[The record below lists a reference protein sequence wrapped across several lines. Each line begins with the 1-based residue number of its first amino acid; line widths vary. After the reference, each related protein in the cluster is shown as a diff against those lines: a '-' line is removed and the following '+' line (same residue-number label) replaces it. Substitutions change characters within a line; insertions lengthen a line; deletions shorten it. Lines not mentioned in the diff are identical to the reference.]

1 MPPQPDSSP
10 RGPATARPDPKSAN
24 PEFLTPATARLQA
37 DAASQATHPCPSL
50 TLRQTTLSRGSTSP
64 ILPGGLDLLRDLA
77 KNTAA
82 ITLIEAFPAPAS
94 ATRWRRTDLPPDAY
108 HHTFTTDVSPS
119 VLGKGVTG
127 FSSSQE
133 NAVGLTEVWYRFGWK
148 MSCAIRV
155 TNVPMVRTDNLP
167 ARRQVTWPPAN
178 PCLVSATANLDSAK
192 RLDKTIAFSAPTL
205 DAHHSHPL

>member
-1 MPPQPDSSP
+1 MPPQPDFSP
-10 RGPATARPDPKSAN
+10 RGPATARPEERHFGASN
-24 PEFLTPATARLQA
+24 PGHR
-37 DAASQATHPCPSL
+37 PSSGGR
-50 TLRQTTLSRGSTSP
+50 RQPSDTTLSVTHPEADHLKPWIYLPYSPRWPRLPPGSCRKHRVHHPDRG
-64 ILPGGLDLLRDLA
+64 LP
-77 KNTAA
+77 
-82 ITLIEAFPAPAS
+82 PPAS
-94 ATRWRRTDLPPDAY
+94 ATRWRRPDLPPDAY
-108 HHTFTTDVSPS
+108 HYTFTTDVSPS
-119 VLGKGVTG
+119 VLDKGVTG

-205 DAHHSHPL
+205 DSHHSQPL